1 MKKGAR
7 KLHIVAD
14 ENISGLDSLCGD
26 WATLERMP
34 GREISPAMLQNCDV
48 LLVRS
53 VTTVNKPL
61 LEETPVKFVGSA
73 TIGTEH
79 IDTSYLAQRNIAFAA
94 APGCNANA
102 VVDYVMA
109 SIAELVGDFALREK
123 CVGIVGYGNVG
134 SRLYRCLQ
142 HFNINCLAYDPF
154 LADRNAHCQ
163 ATFNELL
170 KADIISV
177 HVPLTRSGPHPTL
190 QMFDDNAFASM
201 ADNVLFINSSRGD
214 ILDEQSLQQRLALKS
229 AMQVVLDVWQDE
241 PVINS
246 KLLERAN
253 LASPHI
259 AGYSLAGKLRGSYAV
274 VKAMCQ
280 YFGLPSPLKPALLE
294 APSFT
299 DHSRLD
305 EYFAELE
312 KQVDI
317 AGLSKQFK
325 ASLLGE
331 PSRGGEIFD
340 HYRKNYPLRA
350 EFCYLAGNLNTVEK
364 R

>member
-1 MKKGAR
+1 MKKSAR
-7 KLHIVAD
+7 KIRIVAD

-26 WATLERMP
+26 WATLERLP
-34 GREISPAMLQNCDV
+34 GREISPPMLQNCDV

-53 VTTVNKPL
+53 VTTVNEPL
-61 LEETPVKFVGSA
+61 LDATPVKFVGSA

-79 IDTSYLAQRNIAFAA
+79 VDIGYLTRRNIEFAA

-109 SIAELVGDFALREK
+109 SIAALVGASALREK
-123 CVGIVGYGNVG
+123 SVGIVGYGNVG

-142 HFNINCLAYDPF
+142 YFNINCLVYDPF
-154 LADRNAHCQ
+154 LADSSEHCQ

-170 KADIISV
+170 RADVISV
-177 HVPLTRSGPHPTL
+177 HVPLTRSGPYPTL
-190 QMFDDNAFASM
+190 QMFDDSAFSSM
-201 ADNVLFINSSRGD
+201 ADHVLFINSSRGD
-214 ILDEQSLQQRLALKS
+214 IVDEQSLQQRLALKPS
-229 AMQVVLDVWQDE
+229 MQLVLDVWQDE
-241 PVINS
+241 PLINT

-280 YFGLPSPLKPALLE
+280 YFGQPEPLKPALLE
-294 APSFT
+294 APAFT
-299 DHSRLD
+299 SYSVLE
-305 EYFAELE
+305 EYFGELE

-325 ASLLGE
+325 TSLLGE
-331 PSRGGEIFD
+331 SSRSGEIFD

-350 EFCYLAGNLNTVEK
+350 EFCYLADTLNTVKK